1 MPYGLRFS
9 ASQASRPRWSDSKVH
24 TEGITWLKDVGVV
37 CPGTPRLLAGR
48 SSTCGTTTTATTAAT
63 AAADTPAARAFDAT
77 LLQLCPQAVSS
88 RCTDGLGLF
97 GGLLAK

>member
-24 TEGITWLKDVGVV
+24 TEGITWLVDVGVV
-37 CPGTPRLLAGR
+37 CPDTPRLLAGR
-48 SSTCGTTTTATTAAT
+48 SSTCGTSTTTAAT
-63 AAADTPAARAFDAT
+63 AAADAPATRAFDAT

-88 RCTDGLGLF
+88 RCTAGLGLF

>member
-37 CPGTPRLLAGR
+37 CAGTPRLLAGR
-48 SSTCGTTTTATTAAT
+48 SSACGTTTATAAT
-63 AAADTPAARAFDAT
+63 AATDAPATRAFDAT